1 MGFTKLVGPNTI
13 DSHQASP
20 AYMLTFLRWSN
31 RDPYNYSTPDSLEV
45 RKPLVV
51 YNDAISVVTTDTKG
65 QMSATTTIVLK
76 CGDIN
81 YATAL
86 HAGDFVIVNLIN
98 WETDAQRIRDL
109 AISLKPINGI
119 NDGFKGVYKIQSV
132 VKNLKVDRSS
142 NGAKTLYVTITAA
155 SHTEFNNVIYYNPA
169 IAAAFRDQGAAL
181 WSTAIGDYYS
191 SKLKAESSVQ
201 EVVTDLFK
209 ILIGKSNKQF
219 DAKIKNYGNT
229 HFKVP
234 STLGALIGRPNAKYI
249 NEFYNYV
256 IGIWQDSK
264 STKAS
269 SSNIAPGFNPSFVPG
284 AEEKNFITT
293 GRSLAG
299 RKTVQLENW
308 NNQTAWSII
317 QGNINSAL
325 NEMYTSHRVG
335 PDNRVY
341 PTIVVRQKPFTSEH
355 FKGTSVVTKFFQ
367 VPRWKISANLLYD
380 LQTSM
385 NEAARFNFVQVFTR
399 QLSDT
404 AEQDMSQQIALG
416 NFFYD
421 PKDIE
426 RHGLKPYVVSSNF
439 DFPSDKSGENE
450 KKLHAR
456 EWAQIVSD
464 WIIDGHL
471 KESGV
476 LTFQGIQDP
485 IAVGDNLEF
494 DGIVYH
500 IEAVSHIMT
509 INGDKKSFTTRV
521 TVSFGMDLRSSK
533 SGPVYPNMT
542 HTDAQTQNQEDY
554 DNERILPGVSDTQDI
569 TGRDHGEEV
578 KPTRQQNFTP
588 SNLQKKRTKT
598 KERNDGE
605 NDV

>member
-1 MGFTKLVGPNTI
+1 MGFTRFIGPNSS
-13 DSHQASP
+13 DSHQVSP

-31 RDPYNYSTPDSLEV
+31 RDTYNYDSPDAIEV
-45 RKPLVV
+45 RKPMVV
-51 YNDAISVVTTDTKG
+51 YNDAISVVTTDSKSS
-65 QMSATTTIVLK
+65 MSATTTMVLK

-86 HAGDFVIVNLIN
+86 HPGDFVIVNLVN
-98 WETDAQRIRDL
+98 WDSEAQRIRDL
-109 AISLKPINGI
+109 AITLQPINGI

-132 VKNLKVDRSS
+132 VKTLRVDRNA
-142 NGAKTLYVTITAA
+142 NGGKSLYVTITAA

-169 IAAAFRDQGAAL
+169 IAASFRDKGAAL

-201 EVVTDLFK
+201 DVVTDLFK
-209 ILIGKSNKQF
+209 ILIGKSQKKF

-229 HFKVP
+229 HFKIP
-234 STLGALIGRPNAKYI
+234 PMLGALIGRPDITYA

-264 STKAS
+264 STKANT
-269 SSNIAPGFNPSFVPG
+269 SNIGPGFNPSFVETPD
-284 AEEKNFITT
+284 EENFITT
-293 GRSLAG
+293 GRPLAG
-299 RKTVQLENW
+299 RKEVQLENW

-317 QGNINSAL
+317 MGNINNVL

-335 PDNRVY
+335 PDNSVY

-355 FKGTSVVTKFFQ
+355 FDGASTVTKFFQ
-367 VPRWKISANLLYD
+367 VPRWKISANLLYE

-399 QLSDT
+399 QLADT
-404 AEQDMSQQIALG
+404 AEQDMAQQIALG

-421 PKDIE
+421 GDDIE
-426 RHGLKPYVVSSNF
+426 RQGLKPYVVTSNF
-439 DFPSDKSGENE
+439 DFPSSKGGDNS

-476 LTFQGIQDP
+476 LTFQGIVDP

-494 DGIVYH
+494 DGIVYQ
-500 IEAVSHIMT
+500 IEAVSHIMN
-509 INGDKKSFTTRV
+509 INGDKKSFQTRV
-521 TVSFGMDLRSSK
+521 TVSFGMDLRSSPN
-533 SGPVYPNMT
+533 GPVYPNMT
-542 HTDAQTQNQEDY
+542 HTDAQTANQEDY
-554 DNERILPGVSDTQDI
+554 DNERLLPGISDTQDI

-578 KPTRQQNFTP
+578 KPTPEKSFTP
-588 SNLQKKRTKT
+588 ADLNKKRKKPT
-598 KERNDGE
+598 ERNDGE
-605 NDV
+605 NS